1 MSFTNK
7 TQFGTLSGAP
17 VNVQSIKTAGRK
29 TEQAIFEFRKQLG
42 VFAIWC
48 AENGHKVSEQAEKL
62 AERTG
67 LKASTIRPYC
77 SQGKKFVEAKASY
90 KDLERFNAKAKKD
103 GIKAGIENFARHCGG
118 TKLAPAVK
126 ADAPK
131 VDEPAKVRTHD
142 TQTVGKDTATRC
154 TIVHPLTMTKT
165 AKENLREAIEAACA
179 ASQISLQSLF
189 PELAN
194 KVNA

>member
-7 TQFGTLSGAP
+7 TQFGTVNGAP

-48 AENGHKVSEQAEKL
+48 AENGHKVSEQSEKL

-77 SQGKKFVEAKASY
+77 SQGKKFVEAKATY
-90 KDLERFNAKAKKD
+90 KDLERFNTKAKKD
-103 GIKAGIENFARHCGG
+103 GLKAGIENFARHCGG

-126 ADAPK
+126 SDAPK
-131 VDEPAKVRTHD
+131 DEGPAKVRTHD
-142 TQTVGKDTATRC
+142 THTVGKDAATRC
-154 TIVHPLTMTKT
+154 TISHPLTMTAD
-165 AKENLREAIEAACA
+165 AKRNLREAIEAACA
-179 ASQISLQSLF
+179 SSQISLESLF
-189 PELAN
+189 PELAA